1 MKLLNI
7 IQIYWKV
14 VIINDKINMQLH
26 ALDKETIDKYDS
38 VAESLGFRSRSE
50 MMRYMIN
57 YFIDKYDFLLS
68 NNAIIYIIVEYEVG
82 SYAGQDLINMQ
93 QRFNEM
99 KIFNNEKIDDHY
111 HMFIMIKSN
120 PTNINSIIK
129 MFLQI
134 RDIYSFKILVS

>member
-1 MKLLNI
+1 MTNKL
-7 IQIYWKV
+7 
-14 VIINDKINMQLH
+14 NMQLH

-57 YFIDKYDFLLS
+57 YFISKYDFLSS
-68 NNAIIYIIVEYEVG
+68 NNAIIYLIVEYELG

-93 QRFNEM
+93 QRFSEM
-99 KIFNNEKIDDHY
+99 KIINNEKIDEHY
-111 HMFIMIKSN
+111 CMFIMIKTT
-120 PTNINSIIK
+120 PTNINNIIR
-129 MFLQI
+129 MFLKI

>member
-1 MKLLNI
+1 MSNTMSMK
-7 IQIYWKV
+7 
-14 VIINDKINMQLH
+14 LH
-26 ALDKETIDKYDS
+26 ALDKKTINKYDS

-93 QRFNEM
+93 QRFSEM
-99 KIFNNEKIDDHY
+99 KIINNEKIDDHY

-129 MFLQI
+129 MFLKI
-134 RDIYSFKILVS
+134 RDTYSFKILVS

>member
-1 MKLLNI
+1 MTNKL
-7 IQIYWKV
+7 
-14 VIINDKINMQLH
+14 NMQLH

-50 MMRYMIN
+50 MMRYMIS

-93 QRFNEM
+93 QRFSEM
-99 KIFNNEKIDDHY
+99 KIINNEKIDDHY

-129 MFLQI
+129 MFLKI
-134 RDIYSFKILVS
+134 RDTYSFKILVS

>member
-1 MKLLNI
+1 MTDKL
-7 IQIYWKV
+7 
-14 VIINDKINMQLH
+14 NMQLH
-26 ALDKETIDKYDS
+26 ALDKKIIKKYDS

-68 NNAIIYIIVEYEVG
+68 NNAIIYLIVEYDVG

-93 QRFNEM
+93 QRFSEM
-99 KIFNNEKIDDHY
+99 KIINNEKIDEHY
-111 HMFIMIKSN
+111 NMFIMIKSN
-120 PTNINSIIK
+120 PTNINNIIK
-129 MFLQI
+129 MFLKI

>member
-1 MKLLNI
+1 MSNTMS
-7 IQIYWKV
+7 
-14 VIINDKINMQLH
+14 MQLH
-26 ALDKETIDKYDS
+26 ALDKKTINKYDS

-93 QRFNEM
+93 QRFSEM
-99 KIFNNEKIDDHY
+99 KIINNEKIDEHY
-111 HMFIMIKSN
+111 CMFIMIKTT
-120 PTNINSIIK
+120 PTNINNIIR
-129 MFLQI
+129 MFLKI